1 MMTWIIWSMLGLL
14 MMSAGHGSQQQAVEA
29 ITTPQAAQTQEVA
42 QVAEVV
48 GYAEKLQNLRQE
60 LNLEEGKFLS
70 VGMFRV
76 APPDQSGKFQD
87 LEYPQSRSRYL
98 SEAVFQKQ
106 IHLLAQS
113 EIVKVFDAEFMKVL
127 MDKLNLV
134 QKGVVIGNNKNMK
147 LRLGDYFW
155 KTVITDLEFINRKGI
170 VLRWVASTLSSQ
182 IEKVRIKVYMGI
194 VDDTGIFVDGM
205 DMSVEVKRTKKDLTI
220 LSFWKTDKLSGIESG
235 GAWSEGLDQ
244 ALESLMR
251 RMTYELLFRGVSK
264 GLLKPVV
271 W

>member
-1 MMTWIIWSMLGLL
+1 MSPWIAWAMVSLITTCI
-14 MMSAGHGSQQQAVEA
+14 GHGSQQRAVEPKLN
-29 ITTPQAAQTQEVA
+29 PQAAQAQEIV

-48 GYAEKLQNLRQE
+48 GYAEKLRNLRQE
-60 LNLEEGKFLS
+60 LNLKDGEYIS

-76 APPDQSGKFQD
+76 APPDQSGKYQD
-87 LEYPQSRSRYL
+87 VEYPQSRSTYL
-98 SEAVFQKQ
+98 SQAVFQKQ

-127 MDKLNLV
+127 MDKLNLA
-134 QKGVVIGNNKNMK
+134 QKGVVIGNNNMK

-170 VLRWVASTLSSQ
+170 VLRWVASTLTSQ
-182 IEKVRIKVYMGI
+182 VERVRIKVYMGI
-194 VDDTGIFVDGM
+194 VDDTGVFVDGM
-205 DMSVEVKRTKKDLTI
+205 DMSVEVKRTKGDLTL
-220 LSFWKTDKLSGIESG
+220 LSFWKTDKLSGIEMG
-235 GAWSEGLDQ
+235 GAWSQGLDQ

-251 RMTYELLFRGVSK
+251 RMTYELLRDGISK

>member
-1 MMTWIIWSMLGLL
+1 MSPWIAWVMASLITMCI
-14 MMSAGHGSQQQAVEA
+14 GHGSQRAEEPKLA
-29 ITTPQAAQTQEVA
+29 PQVA
-42 QVAEVV
+42 QAQEIAQIAEI
-48 GYAEKLQNLRQE
+48 GYVEKLQNLRQE

-76 APPDQSGKFQD
+76 SPPDQSGKFQD
-87 LEYPQSRSRYL
+87 IEYPQARSRYL
-98 SEAVFQKQ
+98 TEAVFQKQ

-127 MDKLNLV
+127 MDKLNLT
-134 QKGVVIGNNKNMK
+134 QKGIVIGNNNMK

-155 KTVITDLEFINRKGI
+155 KTLITDLEFINRKGI
-170 VLRWVASTLSSQ
+170 VLRWVASTLTSQ
-182 IEKVRIKVYMGI
+182 VEKVRIKVYMGI
-194 VDDTGIFVDGM
+194 VDDTGVFVDGM
-205 DMSVEVKRTKKDLTI
+205 DMSVEVKRTKNDLTL
-220 LSFWKTDKLSGIESG
+220 LSFWKTDKLSGIEMG

-251 RMTYELLFRGVSK
+251 RMTYELLRDGVSK